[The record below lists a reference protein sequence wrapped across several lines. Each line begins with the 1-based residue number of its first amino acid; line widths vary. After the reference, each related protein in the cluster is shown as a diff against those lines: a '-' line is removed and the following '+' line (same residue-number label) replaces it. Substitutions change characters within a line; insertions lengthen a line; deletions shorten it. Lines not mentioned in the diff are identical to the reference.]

1 MARPIKKGIDYYS
14 IDVDFLRDIKI
25 RKIMRS
31 CGIATGSILL
41 SLLGNIYRDEGYY
54 AVWDSDM
61 CFLVADEVGTK
72 ESAVDE
78 LVKRATEVGFFD
90 NGMFEKYHILTSH
103 GIQAR
108 YEQAARQKKN
118 HHIEPKFSLLRVS
131 NVGNRVTNTDNSVS
145 NVESTQS
152 ILKDTKG
159 NNSKSDNTKP
169 KVTDDQLRERF
180 NLGFW
185 LTYPKKQGF
194 DKAFD
199 EFKIAIDNGFSPDDI
214 ETGAKKYAE
223 YCKIKKR
230 TEQYTKNPDNWIA
243 EHRWTDTLDMMPD
256 PPRQGQKTNTKETLP
271 GWAQSGTTPTATRTE
286 LTPDQQAEIS
296 ARIARLQQNREPEQE
311 ATP

>member
-131 NVGNRVTNTDNSVS
+131 SVGNRVTNTDNSVS

-152 ILKDTKG
+152 ILNDTKG

-243 EHRWTDTLDMMPD
+243 EHRWTDALDMLPD
-256 PPRQGQKTNTKETLP
+256 TPRQGQKITTKETLP
-271 GWAQSGTTPTATRTE
+271 DWAQTGATPTATRTE
-286 LTPDQQAEIS
+286 LTPEQQAKIN
-296 ARIARLQQNREPEQE
+296 ARIARLQQNGK
-311 ATP
+311 TD

>member
-25 RKIMRS
+25 RKNHAFLWNRYRVHL
-31 CGIATGSILL
+31 AEPA
-41 SLLGNIYRDEGYY
+41 GNIYRDEGYY

-131 NVGNRVTNTDNSVS
+131 NVGNQVTNTDNPVS

-152 ILKDTKG
+152 ILNDTKG

-185 LTYPKKQGF
+185 LTYPKK
-194 DKAFD
+194 
-199 EFKIAIDNGFSPDDI
+199 
-214 ETGAKKYAE
+214 
-223 YCKIKKR
+223 
-230 TEQYTKNPDNWIA
+230 
-243 EHRWTDTLDMMPD
+243 
-256 PPRQGQKTNTKETLP
+256 
-271 GWAQSGTTPTATRTE
+271 TR
-286 LTPDQQAEIS
+286 I
-296 ARIARLQQNREPEQE
+296 R
-311 ATP
+311 

>member
-131 NVGNRVTNTDNSVS
+131 NVENRVTNTDNYVS

-243 EHRWTDTLDMMPD
+243 EHRWTDTLDMTPD
-256 PPRQGQKTNTKETLP
+256 PPRQGQKTTTKETLP
-271 GWAQSGTTPTATRTE
+271 GWAQAGATSTATRTE
-286 LTPDQQAEIS
+286 LTPEQQAEIS

>member
-256 PPRQGQKTNTKETLP
+256 PPRQGQKTTTKETLP
-271 GWAQSGTTPTATRTE
+271 GWAQSGAIPTATRTE
-286 LTPDQQAEIS
+286 LTPEQQAEIS
-296 ARIARLQQNREPEQE
+296 ARIARLQQNGRTEQE
-311 ATP
+311 ATT